1 MLTEDE
7 KTKIQH
13 EIEQSDIPG
22 QPLRRSPQGSFRHAT
37 GWVSD
42 EDIRELAPLLGM
54 TPDELDAVATFYP
67 FIFRRPV
74 GRHVIFVC
82 DSVSCWVMGYESL
95 LTRLKERLGIAMG
108 ETTPDGRFTL
118 LPVSCIGAC
127 DRAPAMMIDR
137 DLHVDLDPEKID
149 TISRTIHVGGTPW
162 NARSPAISALT
173 ASRLASGNTSAQA
186 DTGPFARRFAK

>member
-13 EIEQSDIPG
+13 EIEQSEYPRAACVEA
-22 QPLRRSPQGSFRHAT
+22 LRILQTSH

-42 EDIRELAPLLGM
+42 EDIRELALRLGM

-74 GRHVIFVC
+74 GRHIIFVC

-95 LTRLKERLGIAMG
+95 LSRLKARLNISMG

-118 LPVSCIGAC
+118 LPIVCLGTC
-127 DRAPAMMIDR
+127 DHAPALMIDNDLHR
-137 DLHVDLDPEKID
+137 DLTPEQLDGILERYD
-149 TISRTIHVGGTPW
+149 
-162 NARSPAISALT
+162 
-173 ASRLASGNTSAQA
+173 
-186 DTGPFARRFAK
+186 

>member
-7 KTKIQH
+7 KKQIRQ
-13 EIEQSDIPG
+13 EIEQSEHPRAACVEA
-22 QPLRRSPQGSFRHAT
+22 LRIHQAHH

-42 EDIRELAPLLGM
+42 EDIRELAALLNM

-74 GRHVIFVC
+74 GRHVILVC

-95 LTRLKERLGIAMG
+95 LNRLKERLGISMG
-108 ETTPDGRFTL
+108 ETTRDGRFTL

-137 DLHVDLDPEKID
+137 DLHLNLDPEKLD
-149 TISRTIHVGGTPW
+149 
-162 NARSPAISALT
+162 
-173 ASRLASGNTSAQA
+173 RLLE
-186 DTGPFARRFAK
+186 RYK

>member
-1 MLTEDE
+1 MMTEDE

-13 EIEQSDIPG
+13 EIEQSEYPRAASVEA
-22 QPLRRSPQGSFRHAT
+22 LRIVQSRR
-37 GWVSD
+37 GWVAD
-42 EDIRELAPLLGM
+42 EDIRELAPLLDM
-54 TPDELDAVATFYP
+54 TPDELDAVATFYS

-82 DSVSCWVMGYESL
+82 DSVSCWVMGYEAL
-95 LTRLKERLGIAMG
+95 LRLLKDRLGISMG

-137 DLHVDLDPEKID
+137 DLHLDVDPEK
-149 TISRTIHVGGTPW
+149 
-162 NARSPAISALT
+162 LE
-173 ASRLASGNTSAQA
+173 RLL
-186 DTGPFARRFAK
+186 DLYR

>member
-1 MLTEDE
+1 MLTEVE

-13 EIEQSDIPG
+13 EIEQSEYPRAACVEA
-22 QPLRRSPQGSFRHAT
+22 LRILQAHH

-74 GRHVIFVC
+74 GRHVILIC

-95 LTRLKERLGIAMG
+95 LSRLNERLGISMG

-137 DLHVDLDPEKID
+137 DLHMDLDPEK
-149 TISRTIHVGGTPW
+149 
-162 NARSPAISALT
+162 LE
-173 ASRLASGNTSAQA
+173 RLLEQYT
-186 DTGPFARRFAK
+186 

>member
-7 KTKIQH
+7 KTPIQL
-13 EIEQSDIPG
+13 EIERSETPRSACVEA
-22 QPLRRSPQGSFRHAT
+22 LRILQGRH
-37 GWVSD
+37 GWISD
-42 EDIRELAPLLGM
+42 EDIADLAPLLGM

-82 DSVSCWVMGYESL
+82 DTVSCWVMGYESL
-95 LTRLKERLGIAMG
+95 LRRLKESLDISMG

-127 DRAPAMMIDR
+127 DHAPAVMIDR
-137 DLHVDLDPEKID
+137 DLHVDLDPEKLD
-149 TISRTIHVGGTPW
+149 
-162 NARSPAISALT
+162 
-173 ASRLASGNTSAQA
+173 RLLERYT
-186 DTGPFARRFAK
+186 

>member
-1 MLTEDE
+1 MTEDE

-13 EIEQSDIPG
+13 EIGRSEYPRAASVEALRIVQS
-22 QPLRRSPQGSFRHAT
+22 RR

-42 EDIRELAPLLGM
+42 EDIRELAPLLDM
-54 TPDELDAVATFYP
+54 TPDELDAVATFYS

-82 DSVSCWVMGYESL
+82 DSVSCWVMGYEAL
-95 LTRLKERLGIAMG
+95 FRLLKERLGISMG

-137 DLHVDLDPEKID
+137 DLHLDVDPEK
-149 TISRTIHVGGTPW
+149 
-162 NARSPAISALT
+162 LE
-173 ASRLASGNTSAQA
+173 RLLE
-186 DTGPFARRFAK
+186 RYR

>member
-1 MLTEDE
+1 MLTADE
-7 KTKIQH
+7 KTQIQL
-13 EIEQSDIPG
+13 EIERSETPG
-22 QPLRRSPQGSFRHAT
+22 SACVEALRLLQAQHGCI
-37 GWVSD
+37 SD
-42 EDIRELAPLLGM
+42 EVIRDLGAPLVM
-54 TPDELDAVATFYP
+54 TPDELDAVSTFYP

-95 LTRLKERLGIAMG
+95 LSHLNERLGISMG

-137 DLHVDLDPEKID
+137 DLHMDLDPEK
-149 TISRTIHVGGTPW
+149 
-162 NARSPAISALT
+162 LE
-173 ASRLASGNTSAQA
+173 RLLE
-186 DTGPFARRFAK
+186 RYK

>member
-7 KTKIQH
+7 KTRITQ
-13 EIEQSDIPG
+13 EIGQSEYPRAACVEA
-22 QPLRRSPQGSFRHAT
+22 LRILQACH

-42 EDIRELAPLLGM
+42 EDVRELAPLLGM

-74 GRHVIFVC
+74 GRHVILVC

-95 LTRLKERLGIAMG
+95 LNRLKERLGISMG
-108 ETTPDGRFTL
+108 ETTRDGRFTL

-137 DLHVDLDPEKID
+137 DLHMDLDPEK
-149 TISRTIHVGGTPW
+149 
-162 NARSPAISALT
+162 LE
-173 ASRLASGNTSAQA
+173 RLLERYT
-186 DTGPFARRFAK
+186 

>member
-13 EIEQSDIPG
+13 EIEQSEVPRAACVEA
-22 QPLRRSPQGSFRHAT
+22 LRILQTSH

-42 EDIRELAPLLGM
+42 EDIRELALRLGM

-67 FIFRRPV
+67 FIIRRPV
-74 GRHVIFVC
+74 GRHIIFVC

-95 LTRLKERLGIAMG
+95 LSRLKARLNISMG

-127 DRAPAMMIDR
+127 DHAPAMMIDR
-137 DLHVDLDPEKID
+137 DLHLDLDAEKLD
-149 TISRTIHVGGTPW
+149 
-162 NARSPAISALT
+162 
-173 ASRLASGNTSAQA
+173 RLLE
-186 DTGPFARRFAK
+186 RYR

>member
-7 KTKIQH
+7 KTQIRS
-13 EIEQSDIPG
+13 EIERSETPRAACVEA
-22 QPLRRSPQGSFRHAT
+22 LRILQARN
-37 GWVSD
+37 GWVTD
-42 EDIRELAPLLGM
+42 EDIGDLAQLLGM

-95 LTRLKERLGIAMG
+95 LSRLKERLGISMG

-137 DLHVDLDPEKID
+137 DLHLDLDVEKLD
-149 TISRTIHVGGTPW
+149 
-162 NARSPAISALT
+162 
-173 ASRLASGNTSAQA
+173 RLLERYT
-186 DTGPFARRFAK
+186 

>member
-7 KTKIQH
+7 KTEIQR
-13 EIEQSDIPG
+13 EIEQSE
-22 QPLRRSPQGSFRHAT
+22 QPRAATVEALRILQARH

-42 EDIRELAPLLGM
+42 EDIRNLAPLLGM

-74 GRHVIFVC
+74 GRHVIFIC
-82 DSVSCWVMGYESL
+82 DSVSCWVMGYDAL
-95 LTRLKERLGIAMG
+95 LRRLKERLGISMG

-127 DRAPAMMIDR
+127 DRAPALIIDR
-137 DLHVDLDPEKID
+137 DLHVDLDPEKLD
-149 TISRTIHVGGTPW
+149 
-162 NARSPAISALT
+162 
-173 ASRLASGNTSAQA
+173 RLLE
-186 DTGPFARRFAK
+186 RYE